1 MIHDKLEAFVR
12 QQNILDTEDDI
23 LNPEKE
29 LQEWIHY
36 LNLLY
41 TQITSFMSTY
51 ISEKMATISYDEI
64 TLTEDFSGS
73 YSIRRMFLKIGRS
86 TITFTPLGT
95 MFIGSKGRVDVQG
108 PSGGARLML
117 MNKKVTNA
125 RQLFTIRSSRLGE
138 PPPALPKVQD
148 IEWAWKIMPSP
159 PQMDFIDLEKDS
171 FSDMILTVAKY

>member
-1 MIHDKLEAFVR
+1 MIHDKLEELVN
-12 QQNILDTEDDI
+12 QQNTLDNESDVLDPKKQ
-23 LNPEKE
+23 LEEWKYYLDFLYKE
-29 LQEWIHY
+29 IE
-36 LNLLY
+36 N
-41 TQITSFMSTY
+41 FMSSYT
-51 ISEKMATISYDEI
+51 SKGMATISYDNI

-73 YSIRRMFLKIGRS
+73 YSIRRLFLKIGRS

-117 MNKKVTNA
+117 MNKKVTNTY
-125 RQLFTIRSSRLGE
+125 QLFTPRSSPLGE

-159 PQMDFIDLEKDS
+159 PKMDFIDLEKDS
-171 FSDMILTVAKY
+171 FSDMILNVAKY

>member
-1 MIHDKLEAFVR
+1 MKMIHDKLEAFVR

-73 YSIRRMFLKIGRS
+73 YSIRRMFLKNWPFDNNIYA
-86 TITFTPLGT
+86 
-95 MFIGSKGRVDVQG
+95 
-108 PSGGARLML
+108 ARY
-117 MNKKVTNA
+117 NVYW
-125 RQLFTIRSSRLGE
+125 
-138 PPPALPKVQD
+138 V
-148 IEWAWKIMPSP
+148 
-159 PQMDFIDLEKDS
+159 
-171 FSDMILTVAKY
+171 